1 MAEIGSFALLLALA
15 LSVYSFV
22 AGIIAI
28 AFQRRPA
35 VVLTGAASGP
45 PRKSTSAAENSL
57 AELLRLGSERIGETA
72 RRAGIAIFYAVLLA
86 SVILVI
92 CAFHD
97 DFSIAY
103 IFHHSNRDLPGPYKF
118 AVLWSGQEGSLLF
131 WSLLL
136 AAYGF
141 VLRLRYKTDARL
153 FAYASTVV
161 AGVQVFFLLLL
172 NFAAHPF
179 AIMQGSIPADGSG
192 LNPLLQYPEMV
203 IHPPMLYLGYVG
215 FTVPFAFALGAL
227 IMKYPGEK
235 WIHITRRWTMVTW
248 AFLTCGIFLG
258 AHWAYSVLGW
268 GGYWGWDP
276 VENASLMPW
285 LAGTAFLHS
294 VMMQEKRGMLK
305 MWNMWLVFATF
316 WLAILGTFLTRSGI
330 ISSVH
335 AFAQSSIGDWFAW
348 FLLITLLA
356 FGFFFFKNKSHLRSE
371 HKLESLVSRES
382 SFLFN
387 NLLFI
392 LLTFTVL
399 WGTWF
404 PKISELVQG
413 NKVTVGAPFY
423 NRVAIPVALLLLILT
438 AVGPLLAWRKTSL
451 ESLKRNF
458 MWPAIGATAVAIF
471 LMATPESWGSVFGL
485 KPWKDVSYFY
495 SLMAIALA
503 VLVTLTVASEF
514 WRGGRVIAKHTGQGM
529 FASMVQLTHRNT
541 RRYGGYIVHF
551 GVVVVIIGLAGA
563 AFNQD
568 KEQEMSYGDKMAIG
582 PYTLVCRS
590 YTDDDAPNY
599 ASEWAL
605 LDVYKDGKPIGT
617 MTPVRRFYK
626 ASQQT
631 STMPDIRSTL
641 NDDLYVVFEGI
652 NQDNGHP
659 ILKAHL
665 NPLVM
670 WIWMGVWIMLIGTVL
685 ALVPN
690 APAPVRIAAAE
701 RLRPVHATPVAT
713 GD

>member
-1 MAEIGSFALLLALA
+1 MAQIGSYALLLALA
-15 LSVYSFV
+15 L
-22 AGIIAI
+22 AGYCFCAGLI
-28 AFQRRPA
+28 
-35 VVLTGAASGP
+35 
-45 PRKSTSAAENSL
+45 SL
-57 AELLRLGSERIGETA
+57 IEGEGSERLGESA
-72 RRAGIAIFYAVLLA
+72 RRAGIAAFVVILLA
-86 SVILVI
+86 AVVLVMA
-92 CAFHD
+92 AFRD

-103 IFHHSNRDLPGPYKF
+103 IFHHSNHDLPAPYKF

-136 AAYGF
+136 ATYGF
-141 VLRLRYKTDARL
+141 VLRMRFKTDPRL
-153 FAYASTVV
+153 FAYASVV
-161 AGVQVFFLLLL
+161 LAGVQIFFLLLL

-179 AIMQGSIPADGSG
+179 AVMQGDLPVDGNG

-248 AFLTCGIFLG
+248 GFLTCGIFLG

-285 LAGTAFLHS
+285 LVGTAFLHS

-305 MWNMWLVFATF
+305 VWNMWLVFATF

-348 FLLITLLA
+348 FLAISLVV
-356 FGFFFFKNKSHLRSE
+356 FVFFFFKNKSHLRSE
-371 HKLESLVSRES
+371 HKLESLMSRES

-387 NLLFI
+387 NLL
-392 LLTFTVL
+392 LLLACFTVL

-404 PKISELVQG
+404 PKISELIQG

-438 AVGPLLAWRKTSL
+438 AVGPLLAWRKTSF

-458 MWPAIGATAVAIF
+458 AWPTVGAVAVAAF
-471 LMATPESWGSVFGL
+471 LMITPPSWGSPFGL
-485 KPWKDVSYFY
+485 RPWQDISFFY
-495 SLMAIALA
+495 SLVAISLS

-514 WRGGRVIAKHTGQGM
+514 YRGGRVISRHTGQGM

-551 GVVVVIIGLAGA
+551 GVVVVILGLAGA

-568 KEQEMSYGDKMAIG
+568 KEMEMKNGDRMNIG

-590 YTDDDAPNY
+590 FTEDENANVY
-599 ASEWAL
+599 SQWAI
-605 LDVYKDGKPIGT
+605 LDVYKGDKKIDT
-617 MTPVRRFYK
+617 MTPVREFYK
-626 ASQQT
+626 ASQQA
-631 STMPDIRSTL
+631 STKPDIRSTFKE
-641 NDDLYVVFEGI
+641 DLYLVYEG
-652 NQDNGHP
+652 QSEKGQP
-659 ILKAHL
+659 IIKAHL
-665 NPLVM
+665 NPLVI
-670 WIWMGVWIMLIGTVL
+670 WIWMGVWIMIGGTL
-685 ALVPN
+685 LCLVPN
-690 APAPVRIAAAE
+690 APAPVRVAAP
-701 RLRPVHATPVAT
+701 RLVEHAAPAVT

>member
-1 MAEIGSFALLLALA
+1 MSQIGSFALLLALA
-15 LSVYSFV
+15 LSVYSFL
-22 AGIIAI
+22 AGI
-28 AFQRRPA
+28 
-35 VVLTGAASGP
+35 L
-45 PRKSTSAAENSL
+45 SL
-57 AELLRLGSERIGETA
+57 ALKGSGSERLGETA
-72 RRAGIAIFYAVLLA
+72 RRAGIATCGLVALAATVLVTA
-86 SVILVI
+86 
-92 CAFHD
+92 AFEN

-103 IFHHSNRDLPGPYKF
+103 IFHHSNRDLPAPYKF
-118 AVLWSGQEGSLLF
+118 ATLWSGQEGSLLF

-136 AAYGF
+136 SVYGL
-141 VLRLRYKTDARL
+141 VLRMRHKTDRRL
-153 FAYASTVV
+153 FAHASVII
-161 AGVQVFFLLLL
+161 AAVQIFFLLLM
-172 NFAAHPF
+172 NFAANPF
-179 AIMQGSIPADGSG
+179 GIIQGQLPADGAG

-227 IMKYPGEK
+227 IMRYPGEK

-285 LAGTAFLHS
+285 LTGTAFLHS

-305 MWNMWLVFATF
+305 MWNIWLVFATF

-335 AFAQSSIGDWFAW
+335 AFAESPIGNWFAW
-348 FLLITLLA
+348 FLAISLTVFIV
-356 FGFFFFKNKSHLRSE
+356 FFFRNKSQLRSE

-387 NLLFI
+387 NLLFV
-392 LLTFTVL
+392 LLCFTVL

-438 AVGPLLAWRKTSL
+438 AIGPLLAWRKTSF

-458 MWPAIGATAVAIF
+458 MWPTIGAVAVMAF
-471 LMATPESWGSVFGL
+471 LMITPPSWESPFGL
-485 KPWKDVSYFY
+485 RPWQDVAYFY
-495 SLMAIALA
+495 SLMAIGLS
-503 VLVTLTVASEF
+503 VLVTLTIASEYY
-514 WRGGRVIAKHTGQGM
+514 RGGKVIVGHTGQGM

-551 GVVVVIIGLAGA
+551 GVVVVIIGFAGS

-568 KEQEMSYGDKMAIG
+568 KEQEMGYGDKMTIG
-582 PYTLVCRS
+582 SYTLVCRS
-590 YTDDDAPNY
+590 YTDEDFPNY
-599 ASEWAL
+599 AGEWAV
-605 LDVYKDGKPIGT
+605 LDVYKGGKQIDT
-617 MTPVRRFYK
+617 LTPERRFYK
-626 ASQQT
+626 ASRQT
-631 STMPDIRSTL
+631 STMPFIRSTL
-641 NDDLYVVFEGI
+641 NEDLYLVYEGL
-652 NQDNGHP
+652 NQDTGRP

-670 WIWMGVWIMLIGTVL
+670 WIWLGVWIILGGTVL
-685 ALVPN
+685 ALIPN
-690 APAPVRIAAAE
+690 APAPVRVPTAVPLKQAQAE
-701 RLRPVHATPVAT
+701 PVAT

>member
-1 MAEIGSFALLLALA
+1 MSHFSSIALPQIGSFALLLALGLA
-15 LSVYSFV
+15 GYSFV
-22 AGIIAI
+22 VGALALII
-28 AFQRRPA
+28 
-35 VVLTGAASGP
+35 GGP
-45 PRKSTSAAENSL
+45 
-57 AELLRLGSERIGETA
+57 GSERLGETA
-72 RRAGIAIFYAVLLA
+72 RRAGIAAFGTILLA
-86 SVILVI
+86 AVVLVTA
-92 CAFHD
+92 AFSD
-97 DFSIAY
+97 DFSVAY
-103 IFHHSNRDLPGPYKF
+103 IYHHSNKDLPGPYKF

-141 VLRLRYKTDARL
+141 VLRLRYKTDPRL
-153 FAYASTVV
+153 FAYASVV
-161 AGVQVFFLLLL
+161 IAGVQVFFLLLL
-172 NFAAHPF
+172 NIAAHPF
-179 AIMQGSIPADGSG
+179 AILEGQVPPDGSG

-227 IMKYPGEK
+227 IMRYPGEK

-248 AFLTCGIFLG
+248 GFLTIGIFLG
-258 AHWAYSVLGW
+258 AHWAYAVLGW

-285 LAGTAFLHS
+285 LVGTAFLHS

-305 MWNMWLVFATF
+305 VWNMWLVFATF

-335 AFAQSSIGDWFAW
+335 AFAQSSIGTWFAW
-348 FLLITLLA
+348 FLSISFAVFL
-356 FGFFFFKNKSHLRSE
+356 FFFLKNQSHLRSE

-387 NLLFI
+387 NLLFV
-392 LLTFTVL
+392 LLCFTVL

-458 MWPAIGATAVAIF
+458 MWPTIGALAVMAL
-471 LMATPESWGSVFGL
+471 LMLTPAGWGSPFGL
-485 KPWKDVSYFY
+485 RPWQDVSYFY
-495 SLMAIALA
+495 SLMAIGLC

-514 WRGGRVIAKHTGQGM
+514 YRGGRVISEKTGQGI
-529 FASMVQLTHRNT
+529 FGSIGQLPHRNT

-568 KEQEMSYGDKMAIG
+568 KESEKGLAYGDHMRIG
-582 PYTLVCRS
+582 SYDLVCRS
-590 YTDDDAPNY
+590 YTQDDNPNY
-599 ASEWAL
+599 SSEWAIM
-605 LDVYKDGKPIGT
+605 DVYQNGKMIDT
-617 MTPVRRFYK
+617 LTPQRLFYK
-626 ASQQT
+626 ASQQA
-631 STMPDIRSTL
+631 STKPDIRSTL
-641 NDDLYVVFEGI
+641 KEDLYLVYEGQ
-652 NQDNGHP
+652 NENGQP
-659 ILKAHL
+659 IIRAHL

-670 WIWMGVWIMLIGTVL
+670 WIWLGVWIILGGTVL

-690 APAPVRIAAAE
+690 APAVSRVPAA
-701 RLRPVHATPVAT
+701 RLVGHAAPVAT